1 MKRPRLLDLS
11 APLEEFLV
19 DLATLFSVIWLDIAL
34 AADNAIAVG
43 LAASALPAQQQKR
56 VVMAGIGLA
65 LLLRVAFA
73 LVAVQL
79 MQIPGVMLVGG
90 LLLFWVAYRM
100 WEDLRAQNAIEEGAA
115 LAAADGPPPT
125 FTRALISVVIADVSM
140 SLDNVLSVAAIARH
154 SPSIMA
160 FGLVVSV
167 LLMGVAAS
175 FIATLINKHRWI
187 AWVGI
192 VVIVLAGCRMIWEDG
207 HHFFPALVPALP
219 GFLMPPHPP
228 A

>member
-1 MKRPRLLDLS
+1 LQEL
-11 APLEEFLV
+11 LV

-43 LAASALPAQQQKR
+43 LAASALPARDQKR
-56 VVMAGIGLA
+56 VVLAGIGLA
-65 LLLRVAFA
+65 LVLRIAFA

-79 MQIPGVMLVGG
+79 MNIPGVLLVGG

-100 WEDLRAQNAIEEGAA
+100 WEDLRTHAATEQGAGVHKAEGSPA
-115 LAAADGPPPT
+115 T
-125 FTRALISVVIADVSM
+125 FMRALTSVVIADVSM

-154 SPSIMA
+154 SPAIMA
-160 FGLVVSV
+160 FGLIVSV

-187 AWVGI
+187 AWAGM
-192 VVIVLAGCRMIWEDG
+192 VVIILAGIRMVWEDG
-207 HHFFPALVPALP
+207 HHFFPTVIPGLP
-219 GFLMPPHPP
+219 GFLQPPHPP